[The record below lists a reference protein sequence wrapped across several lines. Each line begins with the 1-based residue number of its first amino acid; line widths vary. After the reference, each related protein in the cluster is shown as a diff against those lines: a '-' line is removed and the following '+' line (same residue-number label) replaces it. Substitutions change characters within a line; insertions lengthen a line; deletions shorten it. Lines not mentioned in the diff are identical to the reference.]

1 MCYLPPRKPPTNFR
15 EREYPGHFVCHNSK
29 IYNIMFNNFDFRT
42 STPKDTDFAE
52 VHPLSTVAKA
62 LGCVEAKLANRGN
75 GNFLLL
81 VKADGTYTTMPAS
94 KEMKAEHLADA
105 RIGMLKD
112 KDANGKSQYIAIRP
126 DGVSSVVTATV
137 RF

>member
-1 MCYLPPRKPPTNFR
+1 M
-15 EREYPGHFVCHNSK
+15 
-29 IYNIMFNNFDFRT
+29 NINFDFRT

-81 VKADGTYTTMPAS
+81 IKADGTYTTMPAS
-94 KEMKAEHLADA
+94 KEMKPEHLADA

-112 KDANGKSQYIAIRP
+112 KDVDGKPQYIAIRP
-126 DGVSSVVTATV
+126 EGESSVVMATV

>member
-1 MCYLPPRKPPTNFR
+1 
-15 EREYPGHFVCHNSK
+15 
-29 IYNIMFNNFDFRT
+29 MFNNFDFRT

-112 KDANGKSQYIAIRP
+112 KDANGKPQYIAIRP
-126 DGVSSVVTATV
+126 DGVSSVVVASV
-137 RF
+137 SYK